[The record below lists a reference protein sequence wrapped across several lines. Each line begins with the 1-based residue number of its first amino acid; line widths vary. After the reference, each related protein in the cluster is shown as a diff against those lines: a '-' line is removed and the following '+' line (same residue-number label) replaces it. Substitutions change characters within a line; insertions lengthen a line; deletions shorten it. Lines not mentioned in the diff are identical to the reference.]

1 MIADLEARPDG
12 GCALRFEG
20 KQVSFPAQAAE
31 ALAAVYEAGAP
42 FTPAGLPGRLDL
54 AGRLV
59 LARRL
64 VREGFLRQVDA

>member
-1 MIADLEARPDG
+1 MIAELEARPDG

-31 ALAAVYEAGAP
+31 ALAAVYEGAP